1 MKRLVSVHLKN
12 WCQHRD
18 LEVKFKPGLN
28 GIFGKNG
35 SGKSNIMKAVR
46 FALTGTLDT
55 GDSKE
60 EHVCD
65 RIKDKEKSFVS
76 LVYTVDGYE
85 FTVTRGLKGCGSAK
99 LEQEGQE
106 PITKVDDVNRAIEQ
120 SFGKFKQLNNYS
132 FVPQGELFNWLMLK
146 DADRIKWFAA
156 LFGVANC
163 EAIWDAVGQQAL
175 TDTRML
181 PTLED
186 NRDLLRTKIGEFE
199 LRIRELSQQI
209 SETEDKLLDEA
220 TATGFEQKL
229 KDDSNR
235 SASVLSMRSLKAE
248 HAALK
253 AKSKLLATQEAELQ
267 LRVERQLAEV
277 RLLEPKAAAAEQYQ
291 SQLSTYKTYCE
302 EKKAAES
309 RFKIATAAV
318 AALEEERPKPKELT
332 AADTQRL
339 EDLISRRGVIKR
351 TLTTADGGGGLCG
364 SCQQPIS
371 AEYLGKLKA
380 ELKDE
385 LLPKL
390 DELQVRQNA
399 RSAWLDW
406 LADWQRAGDKAKSNL
421 QHAAERLQAIKP
433 VTKPAPVDGE
443 QTIKELTMAR
453 LLLKTSQLAMLAS
466 GKAHSAVGGELA
478 VVTRNYKKLAEFVR
492 SAEEIS
498 KTELDTIKGLL
509 AESLGAAALLP
520 ILNQSQSELH
530 THKQDMLAVLKE
542 KQAAFDRSSDIVQW
556 VELLENSIRPFFHRS
571 GPPKE
576 VSLSYLRSLESSVN
590 TLLGEFN
597 SPFSIKADDSLN
609 FLARKKRGEF
619 RPAKR
624 LSGGEKTVLS
634 LAFWL
639 AVQSIFS
646 AELGVLCLDEP
657 TQHLDQ
663 RNVEFLTAA
672 LERLNSVLAGRN
684 IQLLM
689 VTHEIGMKHVF
700 GNVIEL

>member
-55 GDSKE
+55 GDAKE
-60 EHVCD
+60 EHVYD

-99 LEQEGQE
+99 LEREGQE

-186 NRDLLRTKIGEFE
+186 NRDALRTKIGEFE
-199 LRIRELSQQI
+199 LRIQELSRQI
-209 SETEDKLLDEA
+209 SATEDKLLDEA
-220 TATGFEQKL
+220 TAAGFEQKL
-229 KDDSNR
+229 KNDSSR
-235 SASVLSMRSLKAE
+235 SDSVLRMKGLKTEHASLKA
-248 HAALK
+248 K
-253 AKSKLLATQEAELQ
+253 GKLLAAQEAELQ
-267 LRVERQLAEV
+267 SRVSRQMADV
-277 RLLEPKAAAAEQYQ
+277 MCLEPKAAAAEQYQ
-291 SQLSTYKTYCE
+291 VQLSLYETYRE

-309 RFKIATAAV
+309 RYKTALAAV
-318 AALEEERPKPKELT
+318 KVPAARSKPKEPT
-332 AADTQRL
+332 AEDKQQR

-351 TLTTADGGGGLCG
+351 TLTTALDGSGLCG

-371 AEYLGKLKA
+371 ADYLGQLKT
-380 ELKDE
+380 ELENE
-385 LLPKL
+385 LPPKL
-390 DELQVRQNA
+390 SKLEAEQGEHA
-399 RSAWLDW
+399 AWLSWSSDW
-406 LADWQRAGDKAKSNL
+406 LRSQDKAASDLKY
-421 QHAAERLQAIKP
+421 ATERLKSIKP
-433 VTKPAPVDGE
+433 VAKPEPVDSE
-443 QTIKELTMAR
+443 QASKELAMAKLR
-453 LLLKTSQLAMLAS
+453 LKTSQLAMLAA
-466 GKAHSAVGGELA
+466 GKAYSAVGGELTS
-478 VVTRNYKKLAEFVR
+478 VTRNYKKLAEFVR
-492 SAEEIS
+492 SVSEIP

-509 AESLGAAALLP
+509 ADSLGAATLLP
-520 ILNQSQSELH
+520 ILNQSQAELL
-530 THKQDMLAVLKE
+530 THKQDMLAVLQE
-542 KQAAFDRSSDIVQW
+542 KQAAFDRSSDILQW
-556 VELLENSIRPFFHRS
+556 VELLENSVRPFFHRS